1 MPIPVPIT
9 ELKQRTGQ
17 VLDRA
22 VLKRE
27 DVVIERYGR
36 EYAVVLSRERYQE
49 LLDASQA
56 RVRERFLA
64 AKQAVHQATADVD
77 AEEVA
82 RLVEEKVQESRR
94 ERAGLGQ
101 IPGEA

>member
-1 MPIPVPIT
+1 MPVPVPIT

-64 AKQAVHQATADVD
+64 AQQAVHQATEDVD

-94 ERAGLGQ
+94 ERAGLSQ
-101 IPGEA
+101 TPDEA

>member
-1 MPIPVPIT
+1 MPARVPAT

-22 VLKRE
+22 VLERE
-27 DVVIERYGR
+27 DVIIERYGR

-49 LLDASQA
+49 LLDSSSA
-56 RVRERFLA
+56 RVRERFREA
-64 AKQAVHQATADVD
+64 QSAVYNATREVEPDEIARIVD
-77 AEEVA
+77 EA
-82 RLVEEKVQESRR
+82 VQGSRR

-101 IPGEA
+101 TQDEM

>member
-1 MPIPVPIT
+1 MSVTVPVT

-22 VLKRE
+22 VLKGE
-27 DVVIERYGR
+27 DIVIERYGR

-64 AKQAVHQATADVD
+64 ARQAVHQTTEDMD
-77 AEEVA
+77 AEEIA

-101 IPGEA
+101 TSGEA